1 MSLRKRYRKSGEFC
15 TVVFSMPK
23 AGVESVRTVNI
34 VGEFNGWSKRGCP
47 MKKQKNGSFAGSISL
62 ATGREYQFRYLLD
75 GERWENDWRADK
87 YVANEYGGENSVVV
101 V

>member
-1 MSLRKRYRKSGEFC
+1 VSLRKRYLKTGELC
-15 TVVFSMPK
+15 TVTFSLPK
-23 AGVESVRTVNI
+23 AGATAVRSVHV
-34 VGEFNGWSKRGCP
+34 VGDFNGWNKHGSP

-62 ATGREYQFRYLLD
+62 ASGREYQFRYLLD
-75 GERWENDWRADK
+75 GERWENDWKADK